1 MYASLQAKR
10 PSAIDC
16 FAEIT
21 TNWQGKTIALFLDYD
36 GTLSPKVNN
45 PDEAYMSSEM
55 RDVVQEVASLC
66 ATSVVGGRARDKV
79 KSFIMLENLHY
90 AGSHGADIKL
100 SDEAEAYQPTSE
112 YEPVINGARERLE
125 EVIRDIKGA
134 SVENKQFCI
143 SVHYRVFEKKK
154 QELVKKL
161 VKKTIK
167 GFPELRVTD
176 GDKVLEV
183 GPNAE
188 FNKGYAVKYLLE
200 QLARKNNWD
209 SSQVVA
215 IFIGDDRTDEDAFKV
230 EFFTISSKH
239 GNIILL
245 NHYLI
250 YLSTFFAIRCFVDE
264 TADWGSLS
272 ARSASGLKR
281 RTHWRTRPRCKNF
294 FKSS

>member
-1 MYASLQAKR
+1 MLHSFANDDTVSVKQAKR

-230 EFFTISSKH
+230 LRGRDGGLGILVSKERKWTKASYSLEDPAQVQEFLQKLVTWKK
-239 GNIILL
+239 
-245 NHYLI
+245 
-250 YLSTFFAIRCFVDE
+250 AEAEV
-264 TADWGSLS
+264 
-272 ARSASGLKR
+272 
-281 RTHWRTRPRCKNF
+281 
-294 FKSS
+294 